1 MGCSASTSKAN
12 QALQPTYRG
21 RRACQPTHGGR
32 GAAGWNQWQ
41 DDSCHDQDFSVFA
54 DDDALEP
61 SSTAAKAHDRQP
73 KAEMRQDG
81 ALSIATRVEYAAI
94 PSGQGQDVFGLVTVQ
109 AAATP
114 EPQKVQKDRQ
124 PLDIICVLDVSGSM
138 TGEKLELVK
147 KAVSFVIKESQAQD
161 RLSIV
166 AFNHGAT
173 RILRMCRM
181 HEKGKAE
188 ANTAVSRLTAD
199 GGTNI
204 PVGLEVALEVVERR
218 RQRNPVSAI
227 VLLTD
232 GQDSSSGEDFAP
244 LVERAQHAGCSLY
257 AFGFGA
263 DHDAQLLSQVAELA
277 QTPFTFVEDVDQ
289 IGAAFAGAIGG
300 LASVAAQRVEV
311 SINCG
316 LELKAVHTPF
326 ATTREGSQTTVQIP
340 DMLAGERRDILV
352 EVTVPDSGSSSDLLL
367 LTACAKYWDLA
378 AGAAAQTTSA
388 EMHLHCAG
396 GDEPQPELEPDAEV
410 ARQRDRWEVTESL
423 KAAAAHGEAGE
434 FEQAR
439 TLLASHEAR
448 LRGGRKTAISEAL
461 VVELQ
466 DVGERMSSHDAW
478 EDGGRA
484 ELCDAMQMHK
494 MQRATNMSVSKK
506 SRASKMQCKGMY
518 LNSVQQSWISAS
530 QAH

>member
-41 DDSCHDQDFSVFA
+41 DDSSRDQDFSVFA

-73 KAEMRQDG
+73 KAETRQDG

-138 TGEKLELVK
+138 TGEKLNLVK

-232 GQDSSSGEDFAP
+232 GQDS
-244 LVERAQHAGCSLY
+244 
-257 AFGFGA
+257 
-263 DHDAQLLSQVAELA
+263 
-277 QTPFTFVEDVDQ
+277 
-289 IGAAFAGAIGG
+289 
-300 LASVAAQRVEV
+300 
-311 SINCG
+311 
-316 LELKAVHTPF
+316 
-326 ATTREGSQTTVQIP
+326 
-340 DMLAGERRDILV
+340 
-352 EVTVPDSGSSSDLLL
+352 
-367 LTACAKYWDLA
+367 
-378 AGAAAQTTSA
+378 
-388 EMHLHCAG
+388 
-396 GDEPQPELEPDAEV
+396 
-410 ARQRDRWEVTESL
+410 
-423 KAAAAHGEAGE
+423 
-434 FEQAR
+434 
-439 TLLASHEAR
+439 
-448 LRGGRKTAISEAL
+448 
-461 VVELQ
+461 
-466 DVGERMSSHDAW
+466 
-478 EDGGRA
+478 
-484 ELCDAMQMHK
+484 
-494 MQRATNMSVSKK
+494 
-506 SRASKMQCKGMY
+506 
-518 LNSVQQSWISAS
+518 
-530 QAH
+530 